1 MIIRLFFNF
10 KKIYVFILLISLL
23 NITSGCSDFRQ
34 AVGKEKYIPDEY
46 VFVKTP
52 KLTVPPGFGID
63 HDALKGNKSD
73 QEDTLISLDVS
84 NSKNEEFES
93 LFDTKNIP
101 KNIRKLVDEET
112 LGIGLSE
119 RSGIDILFGQVPES
133 GIVLDSEK
141 ESLRIKNSKK
151 KSKSILFGSTPSFD
165 INEQKKINIE

>member
-1 MIIRLFFNF
+1 MIIRLFFNIKNIF
-10 KKIYVFILLISLL
+10 IFILLMCLL
-23 NITSGCSDFRQ
+23 SFTFGCSDFRQ

-46 VFVKTP
+46 VFLKTP

-63 HDALKGNKSD
+63 SDALNSNKNV
-73 QEDTLISLDVS
+73 QEDTLITLGIS

-119 RSGIDILFGQVPES
+119 RSGLDILFGQIPES

-141 ESLRIKNSKK
+141 ESIRIKNSTKN
-151 KSKSILFGSTPSFD
+151 SKSILFGSTPSYD
-165 INEQKKINIE
+165 INEQKKTNIE